1 MVRSYAARSEGAL
14 RLVTAAM
21 AMTPFATQGLCL
33 LLGWAATP
41 TALAAGLPVSQADDL
56 LLLVLQAVMR
66 DGAAGYWLAV
76 LLLCALVAALMSTAD
91 SGLMAISAMVVNDLV
106 GKRPGRRPLTMGQ
119 ALWLARGV
127 TVGACVLLVLI
138 STLDVTLVRGCR
150 GSVGGKPASQPV
162 GQYHTPSMGHMG
174 HGHGAHIHSRCTNL
188 AVGPH
193 PDPNPNASL

>member
-1 MVRSYAARSEGAL
+1 MHRWQS
-14 RLVTAAM
+14 
-21 AMTPFATQGLCL
+21 P
-33 LLGWAATP
+33 ATP
-41 TALAAGLPVSQADDL
+41 TALAAGLPASEADDL
-56 LLLVLQAVMR
+56 LLLVLQVMMR

-106 GKRPGRRPLTMGQ
+106 GKRPGRRPLTIGQ

-150 GSVGGKPASQPV
+150 RAVGQSVGRSIP
-162 GQYHTPSMGHMG
+162 
-174 HGHGAHIHSRCTNL
+174 HS
-188 AVGPH
+188 
-193 PDPNPNASL
+193 